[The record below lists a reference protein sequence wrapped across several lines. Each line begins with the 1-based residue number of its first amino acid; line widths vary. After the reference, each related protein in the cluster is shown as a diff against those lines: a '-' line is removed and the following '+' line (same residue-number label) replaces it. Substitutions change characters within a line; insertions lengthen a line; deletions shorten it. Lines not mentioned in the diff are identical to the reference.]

1 MFAATHVIDQA
12 IAAVC
17 KSGQTPSRANVL
29 AQIKKTDEP
38 ATILGQPIK
47 FDSHGDLV
55 NGKFFLFKIDSTG
68 KYKLIPSG

>member
-1 MFAATHVIDQA
+1 MIDEA

-38 ATILGQPIK
+38 ATILGQPIQ

-55 NGKFFLFKIDSTG
+55 NGKFFLSKIDSTG
-68 KYKLIPSG
+68 KYQLIPSS

>member
-1 MFAATHVIDQA
+1 MVDQA

-29 AQIKKTDEP
+29 AQIKKTNQP

-47 FDSHGDLV
+47 FDSNGDLV
-55 NGKFFLFKIDSTG
+55 NGKFFLFKINSAG
-68 KYKLIPSG
+68 KYQLIPSG